1 MSNFSFACNP
11 SWIWFLVTIY
21 SHVWDWLWLI
31 FDNTACVC
39 LLFICNCGT
48 TNEPETTAASHVA
61 YQHCALPANCPTKLL
76 CAECGGRLKAE
87 VKTKD
92 LFSHAQFGDNNYPG
106 ASDCQWVISAEKGYG
121 VELIFQ
127 TFEIEEEADC
137 GYDYM
142 ELFDG
147 ADTKSPRLGRY
158 CGSGVRNDFS
168 REEYRHLFW
177 NLCCC
182 CITFAKGWLFK
193 LLLGF

>member
-1 MSNFSFACNP
+1 MNGSVHLLS
-11 SWIWFLVTIY
+11 
-21 SHVWDWLWLI
+21 
-31 FDNTACVC
+31 VC
-39 LLFICNCGT
+39 YRK
-48 TNEPETTAASHVA
+48 NEPE
-61 YQHCALPANCPTKLL
+61 ALATVSRSSSTPTGRPSFRSQNCVLTESPLR
-76 CAECGGRLKAE
+76 AECGGRLKAE

-147 ADTKSPRLGRY
+147 ADIKSPRLGRY
-158 CGSGVRNDFS
+158 CGSGVRTPFA
-168 REEYRHLFW
+168 RRLFFIVQLETRRRRVALE
-177 NLCCC
+177 LC
-182 CITFAKGWLFK
+182 AAVQ
-193 LLLGF
+193 

>member
-1 MSNFSFACNP
+1 MILTHNLVQCSLVLFCFRHSSCCLSP
-11 SWIWFLVTIY
+11 SLLTKCSLFL
-21 SHVWDWLWLI
+21 S
-31 FDNTACVC
+31 
-39 LLFICNCGT
+39 
-48 TNEPETTAASHVA
+48 
-61 YQHCALPANCPTKLL
+61 
-76 CAECGGRLKAE
+76 ECGGHLKAE

-106 ASDCQWVISAEKGYG
+106 GSDCQWVISAEKGYG

-158 CGSGVRNDFS
+158 CGSGVRIFHGQKVQIMGD
-168 REEYRHLFW
+168 
-177 NLCCC
+177 
-182 CITFAKGWLFK
+182 
-193 LLLGF
+193 

>member
-1 MSNFSFACNP
+1 MDGS
-11 SWIWFLVTIY
+11 
-21 SHVWDWLWLI
+21 
-31 FDNTACVC
+31 
-39 LLFICNCGT
+39 
-48 TNEPETTAASHVA
+48 ER
-61 YQHCALPANCPTKLL
+61 LL
-76 CAECGGRLKAE
+76 CVKKKTPNKPEASATVSHQHRLFRSLRRVLTESPLRAECGGRLKAE

-158 CGSGVRNDFS
+158 CGSGVRTPFCF
-168 REEYRHLFW
+168 RRRCF
-177 NLCCC
+177 
-182 CITFAKGWLFK
+182 IV
-193 LLLGF
+193 

>member
-1 MSNFSFACNP
+1 MQYWVSNFWTVVHVCSVVAKKQTWSLGDRLTQLINTGRPFARKK
-11 SWIWFLVTIY
+11 
-21 SHVWDWLWLI
+21 
-31 FDNTACVC
+31 CV
-39 LLFICNCGT
+39 LTESPLR
-48 TNEPETTAASHVA
+48 
-61 YQHCALPANCPTKLL
+61 
-76 CAECGGRLKAE
+76 AECGGRLKAE

-158 CGSGVRNDFS
+158 CGSGVR
-168 REEYRHLFW
+168 
-177 NLCCC
+177 
-182 CITFAKGWLFK
+182 TPFARRQYFMV
-193 LLLGF
+193 

>member
-1 MSNFSFACNP
+1 MIERETP
-11 SWIWFLVTIY
+11 LYLVKSETTNDTVVVLQHY
-21 SHVWDWLWLI
+21 
-31 FDNTACVC
+31 C
-39 LLFICNCGT
+39 LL
-48 TNEPETTAASHVA
+48 
-61 YQHCALPANCPTKLL
+61 TKCSLL
-76 CAECGGRLKAE
+76 HSECGGRLKAE

-158 CGSGVRNDFS
+158 CGSGVRIF
-168 REEYRHLFW
+168 F
-177 NLCCC
+177 
-182 CITFAKGWLFK
+182 
-193 LLLGF
+193 

>member
-1 MSNFSFACNP
+1 VCKYDYVEVRSGLSADSKLHGKFCGAEKPEAITSQYNNMRIEFKS
-11 SWIWFLVTIY
+11 
-21 SHVWDWLWLI
+21 
-31 FDNTACVC
+31 DNTVSKKGFKAQ
-39 LLFICNCGT
+39 FF
-48 TNEPETTAASHVA
+48 S
-61 YQHCALPANCPTKLL
+61 
-76 CAECGGRLKAE
+76 ECGGRLKAE

-158 CGSGVRNDFS
+158 CGSGVKTTHYPS
-168 REEYRHLFW
+168 V
-177 NLCCC
+177 
-182 CITFAKGWLFK
+182 
-193 LLLGF
+193 LL

>member
-1 MSNFSFACNP
+1 M
-11 SWIWFLVTIY
+11 
-21 SHVWDWLWLI
+21 
-31 FDNTACVC
+31 
-39 LLFICNCGT
+39 
-48 TNEPETTAASHVA
+48 
-61 YQHCALPANCPTKLL
+61 
-76 CAECGGRLKAE
+76 KAE

-158 CGSGVRNDFS
+158 CGSGVKCFS
-168 REEYRHLFW
+168 YNSNHIQTLYDGMMK
-177 NLCCC
+177 NP
-182 CITFAKGWLFK
+182 T
-193 LLLGF
+193 LLLRAGAGVNEPRSQSVL